1 MKDFYYILGTSKNA
15 TSIEIDAAYQKLAR
29 KFLYD
34 GDEDE
39 FIDSHF
45 REITEA
51 YDVLRDGTRRRK
63 YDAAFRQNQTRRLAP
78 FKIKYLNIAVTL
90 TFLAVTALFANYVIS
105 SIRGNGHK
113 KAPPVIVAQPTPSVV
128 AAIHPKKYHHAVAIP
143 VSKPTPAHDTIAA
156 KTTPPIPAV
165 MPTVAPDSTYTAKL
179 HANITG
185 IVYLHQSADY
195 SSAVLAKIPDASQV
209 RVLQKS
215 GAYDKV
221 MYDGQ
226 VGYVLRSSVGER

>member
-1 MKDFYYILGTSKNA
+1 MKDFYYILGTSKNSNQA
-15 TSIEIDAAYQKLAR
+15 EIDAAYQKLAR
-29 KFLYD
+29 KFLHNE
-34 GDEDE
+34 DEDE

-51 YDVLRDGTRRRK
+51 YDVLRDATRRRK
-63 YDAAFRQNQTRRLAP
+63 YDAAFKQSQNKRLAV
-78 FKIKYLNIAVTL
+78 FKLKYLNIAVAL
-90 TFLAVTALFANYVIS
+90 TFLTVTALFANYVIS

-113 KAPPVIVAQPTPSVV
+113 KVPPVTVTQPIRAVV
-128 AAIHPKKYHHAVAIP
+128 AAVHPKKYHHPVALSA
-143 VSKPTPAHDTIAA
+143 SKPPPAHDTITANTA
-156 KTTPPIPAV
+156 PII
-165 MPTVAPDSTYTAKL
+165 PTVAPDSTYTAKL

-195 SSAVLAKIPDASQV
+195 GSAVLAKIPDGSGV

-221 MYDGQ
+221 LFDGQ
-226 VGYVLRSSVGER
+226 IGYVLNSSVGNR

>member
-15 TSIEIDAAYQKLAR
+15 DQAEIDAAYQKLAR
-29 KFLYD
+29 KFLHNE
-34 GDEDE
+34 DEDE

-51 YDVLRDGTRRRK
+51 YDVLRDATRRRK

-78 FKIKYLNIAVTL
+78 FKLKYLNIAVTL
-90 TFLAVTALFANYVIS
+90 TFLVVTALFANYVIS
-105 SIRGNGHK
+105 SIRSNGHK
-113 KAPPVIVAQPTPSVV
+113 KVSPATVAQPTPAVV
-128 AAIHPKKYHHAVAIP
+128 TAVHPKKYHRPAVVP
-143 VSKPTPAHDTIAA
+143 VSKPSPAHDTITA
-156 KTTPPIPAV
+156 KIAPAIPAIT
-165 MPTVAPDSTYTAKL
+165 PTVAPDSTYTATL

-226 VGYVLRSSVGER
+226 VGYVLGSSVGKR